1 MRPSL
6 TRVLRKT
13 SLRLGFE
20 RDWYLYLV
28 AAAIGIVIAGVATL
42 FIAPLRH
49 VEMWGIEMQ
58 GSPNLWWIVLCAPCI
73 GGLIVGILRAI
84 IRAEDVGP
92 GITTLMYAV
101 LRKRSR
107 IRWRMGLQKW
117 MGSTATIASGG
128 SAGAEGP
135 IITIGGV
142 IGSNIA
148 RLLGTRSQN
157 TATLLGCGSAAGIAA
172 VFNAPIA
179 GVLFV
184 MEILL
189 RDFSLKTFT
198 PIVIAAVV
206 ASAATQGILHD
217 SALFDVGDGFMTS
230 DEFFS
235 IQQLPLY
242 LGLGLLCGLT
252 AVLFIRTLDLSGSL
266 FGRIPVSPLLKP
278 AVGGLILGLLGVLWI
293 WMSDSSNV
301 PSFYGNGYPVITA
314 LISPEYYFQEGSTT
328 ELNPIG
334 QLALVLAAL
343 FLLKLV
349 GTCLTLGSGG
359 AGGMFAPSLL
369 LGAALGGTFGVALE
383 WMGWLPHGQP
393 AHFALVGMAAMLA
406 GTTHAPL
413 TAILIVYELTQSY
426 QVMMP
431 LMFAAVI
438 ATIVSRSINRNS
450 IYTSRLRQLGIRM
463 GLMSDLTILR
473 RMTVSNVALREPV
486 LVRENDPAQTLLDV
500 SESRNVSNF
509 IVLND
514 HGNYAGMVTAEGLKT
529 ALLHP
534 EAIPL
539 LQVNELERCNLPT
552 CTTDECLDTVLEKFS
567 RNDVEALPVFSA
579 DDVEHPVGVITRSRL
594 MQVYQAELDRD
605 Q

>member
-6 TRVLRKT
+6 TRVLRKS

-20 RDWYLYLV
+20 RDWYLYIV
-28 AAAIGIVIAGVATL
+28 AGVIGIVMAVVASL
-42 FIAPLRH
+42 FIRTLRLI
-49 VEMWGIEMQ
+49 EEWGRTMD
-58 GSPNLWWIVLCAPCI
+58 GSPSLWWIILLAPCL
-73 GGLIVGILRAI
+73 GGLIVGILRLC

-92 GITTLMYAV
+92 GITTIMYAV

-117 MGSTATIASGG
+117 LGSTATIASGG

-135 IITIGGV
+135 IVSIGGV
-142 IGSNIA
+142 IGSNVA
-148 RLLGTRSQN
+148 KLLGTRSQN

-206 ASAATQGILHD
+206 ASASTKGILHD
-217 SALFDVGDGFMTS
+217 SAIFDVGDGFITS
-230 DEFFS
+230 EEMFS
-235 IQQLPLY
+235 IGQLPQY
-242 LGLGLLCGLT
+242 LLLGLLCGLT

-266 FGRIPVSPLLKP
+266 FKRMSLSDLVKP
-278 AVGGLILGLLGVLWI
+278 ALGGLLLGLLGLG
-293 WMSDSSNV
+293 WMFWSDSTNV
-301 PSFYGNGYPVITA
+301 PAFYGNGYPVITQ
-314 LISPEYYFQEGSTT
+314 LLSPSFYFESGSTT
-328 ELNPIG
+328 TFNPLGGMLIFLG
-334 QLALVLAAL
+334 AL
-343 FLLKLV
+343 FVLKLI
-349 GTCLTLGSGG
+349 GTSLTLGSGG

-369 LGAALGGTFGVALE
+369 LGAALGGTLGMILE
-383 WMGWLPHGQP
+383 AMGWLPNGHP
-393 AHFALVGMAAMLA
+393 AHLALVGMAAMLA

-426 QVMMP
+426 QVMLP
-431 LMFAAVI
+431 LMFAAVV
-438 ATIVSRSINRNS
+438 ATIVARSINRDS
-450 IYTSRLRQLGIRM
+450 IYTSRLHQMGIRL

-473 RMTVSNVALREPV
+473 RMTVSDVALREPV
-486 LVRENDPAQTLLDV
+486 LVRENDPAQTLLDA
-500 SESRNVSNF
+500 SDERGASDF
-509 IVLND
+509 IVIND
-514 HGNYAGMVTAEGLKT
+514 HGTYAGMVTADGLKA
-529 ALLHP
+529 ALLNP

-567 RNDVEALPVFSA
+567 RNDVEALPVFAA
-579 DDVEHPVGVITRSRL
+579 DDIEHAVGLITRTRL
-594 MQVYQAELDRD
+594 MQIYQSELDRER
-605 Q
+605 

>member
-6 TRVLRKT
+6 TRVLRKI

-20 RDWYLYLV
+20 RDWYLYIV
-28 AAAIGIVIAGVATL
+28 AAVIGLVMAAVASL
-42 FIAPLRH
+42 FIAPLRMIEH
-49 VEMWGIEMQ
+49 WGSTMD

-73 GGLIVGILRAI
+73 GGMIVGLLRST

-92 GITTLMYAV
+92 GVTTLMYAV

-107 IRWRMGLQKW
+107 IRWRMGVQKW
-117 MGSTATIASGG
+117 LGSTATIASGG

-135 IITIGGV
+135 IVTIGGV
-142 IGSNIA
+142 IGSNVA

-217 SALFDVGDGFMTS
+217 SAIFDVGVGFMTS

-235 IQQLPLY
+235 IQQLPQY
-242 LGLGLLCGLT
+242 LGLGLLCGLA
-252 AVLFIRTLDLSGSL
+252 AVLFIRTLDFSGSI
-266 FGRIPVSPLLKP
+266 FRRMPVSPLLKP
-278 AVGGLILGLLGVLWI
+278 AIGGLILGLLGLLWI
-293 WMSDSSNV
+293 SMSETSNV
-301 PSFYGNGYPVITA
+301 PSFYGNGYPIITQ
-314 LISPEYYFQEGSTT
+314 LISPSYYFQEGST
-328 ELNPIG
+328 ELNHIG
-334 QLALVLAAL
+334 QLSLILVAL

-349 GTCLTLGSGG
+349 GTSLTLGSGG

-369 LGAALGGTFGVALE
+369 LGAALGGILGLILE
-383 WMGWLPHGQP
+383 SLGWLPHGQP
-393 AHFALVGMAAMLA
+393 AHLALVGMAAMLA

-413 TAILIVYELTQSY
+413 TAILIVYELTRSY

-450 IYTSRLRQLGIRM
+450 IYTSRLRLLGIRL

-473 RMTVSNVALREPV
+473 RMTVSDVALREPI
-486 LVRENDPAQTLLDV
+486 LVRENDPAQTLLDA
-500 SESRNVSNF
+500 SEERGVSNF
-509 IVLND
+509 IVIDD
-514 HGNYAGMVTAEGLKT
+514 HGAYAGMVTAEGLKA
-529 ALLHP
+529 ALHHP

-567 RNDVEALPVFSA
+567 RNDVDALAVFSA
-579 DDVEHPVGVITRSRL
+579 EDIEHPMGLITRSRL
-594 MQVYQAELDRD
+594 MQVYQAELDRE

>member
-6 TRVLRKT
+6 IRILRKI

-20 RDWYLYLV
+20 RDWYLY
-28 AAAIGIVIAGVATL
+28 IVAGVIGLVMAAVASL
-42 FIAPLRH
+42 FIQPLRLI
-49 VEMWGIEMQ
+49 EEWGLTME
-58 GSPNLWWIVLCAPCI
+58 GHPSLWWIILLAPCV
-73 GGLIVGILRAI
+73 GGLLVGLLRI
-84 IRAEDVGP
+84 WIRAEDVGP
-92 GITTLMYAV
+92 GITTIMHAV

-117 MGSTATIASGG
+117 LGSTVTIASGG

-135 IITIGGV
+135 IVSIGGV
-142 IGSNIA
+142 IGSNVA

-206 ASAATQGILHD
+206 ASASTQGILHD
-217 SALFDVGDGFMTS
+217 SAIFDVGDSFITS
-230 DEFFS
+230 EEVFS
-235 IQQLPLY
+235 INQLPQY
-242 LGLGLLCGLT
+242 LLLGLLCGLT
-252 AVLFIRTLDLSGSL
+252 AVLFIRTLDLSGSA
-266 FGRIPVSPLLKP
+266 FNRIQLPNLLKP
-278 AVGGLILGLLGVLWI
+278 ALGGLLLGVLGLG
-293 WMSDSSNV
+293 WMFWSDSTNV
-301 PSFYGNGYPVITA
+301 PAFYGNGYPVITQ
-314 LISPEYYFQEGSTT
+314 LLSPSFYFEDGSTST
-328 ELNPIG
+328 FNPLSGMIILLG
-334 QLALVLAAL
+334 AL
-343 FLLKLV
+343 FILKLI
-349 GTCLTLGSGG
+349 GTSLTLGSGG

-369 LGAALGGTFGVALE
+369 LGAALGGALGMILE
-383 WMGWLPHGQP
+383 SIGWLPHGHP
-393 AHFALVGMAAMLA
+393 AHLALVGMAAMLA

-426 QVMMP
+426 QVMLP
-431 LMFAAVI
+431 LMFAAVV
-438 ATIVSRSINRNS
+438 ATIVSRSINRDS
-450 IYTSRLRQLGIRM
+450 IYTSRLREMGIRL

-473 RMTVSNVALREPV
+473 RMTVSDVALRDPV
-486 LVRENDPAQTLLDV
+486 LVRENDPAQTLLDA
-500 SESRNVSNF
+500 SDERGASDF
-509 IVLND
+509 IVIND
-514 HGNYAGMVTAEGLKT
+514 HGAYAGMVTAEGLKA
-529 ALLHP
+529 ALLNP

-579 DDVEHPVGVITRSRL
+579 DDVEHAVGLITRTRL
-594 MQVYQAELDRD
+594 MQIYQSELDRE